1 MTKAITR
8 KEMQEAR
15 DILKPVLKAEKKLHK
30 AATALIVAKLALAH
44 ALIETDVDSN
54 PALATWTEGV
64 LNGDE
69 TVVQAVYAALKKKKS
84 KSKRSR

>member
-15 DILKPVLKAEKKLHK
+15 DILQPVLRAEKKLRK
-30 AATALIVAKLALAH
+30 AAKALIVAKLALAH
-44 ALIETDVDSN
+44 ALIETDVDGN
-54 PALATWTEGV
+54 PALVAWTEGV

-69 TVVQAVYAALKKKKS
+69 ASVQAVYAVLKRKKG

>member
-15 DILKPVLKAEKKLHK
+15 DILKPVLKAEKKLRK
-30 AATALIVAKLALAH
+30 AVKALIVAKLALAH

-54 PALATWTEGV
+54 PALASWTEGV

-69 TVVQAVYAALKKKKS
+69 AAVQAVYSALTKKKG